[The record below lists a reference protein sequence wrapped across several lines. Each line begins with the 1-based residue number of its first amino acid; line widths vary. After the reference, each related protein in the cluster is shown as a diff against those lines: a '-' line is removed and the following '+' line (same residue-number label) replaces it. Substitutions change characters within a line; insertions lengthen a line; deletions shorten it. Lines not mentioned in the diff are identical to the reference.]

1 MILDTIIVILNI
13 VFFRKI
19 EIGLYSAIAI
29 YLMGKIIDIV
39 FEGTYFTKL
48 ILIVSEQNEEIAKE
62 IEEKIQRGATG
73 LYGKGMYT
81 NKEKLVLMCA
91 ASRRDVARIKIIARK
106 LDPSSFIIITNSRE
120 VVGI

>member
-1 MILDTIIVILNI
+1 MDEIINNI
-13 VFFRKI
+13 I
-19 EIGLYSAIAI
+19 EIDKKAKNIFNEANNRNDNFDELVEDAIE
-29 YLMGKIIDIV
+29 KQKKVID
-39 FEGTYFTKL
+39 
-48 ILIVSEQNEEIAKE
+48 KE

-120 VVGI
+120 VVGLGFKKS